1 MSVWAI
7 WCFLAKSGTMY
18 HTMAAFHEHKL
29 WQAAYV
35 ALMDLHETFDGKAQD
50 DSDTVEELFKSATDV
65 TAKIADGLS
74 RLDKR
79 FGRQILMD
87 AIGMVAVV
95 RTHLAVAWGQGLL
108 DDDAFRQLDTK
119 YDELAV
125 ALQQVR

>member
-1 MSVWAI
+1 
-7 WCFLAKSGTMY
+7 
-18 HTMAAFHEHKL
+18 MASFHEHKL

-35 ALMDLHETFDGKAQD
+35 ALMDLHEAFDRKESDNG
-50 DSDTVEELFKSATDV
+50 DTVEELLKSATDV

-95 RTHLAVAWGQGLL
+95 RTHLAVAWGEGLV
-108 DDDAFRQLDTK
+108 DDDTFRNLDGK
-119 YDELAV
+119 YDELAI
-125 ALQQVR
+125 ALQQHR

>member
-1 MSVWAI
+1 
-7 WCFLAKSGTMY
+7 
-18 HTMAAFHEHKL
+18 MAPFHEHKL

-35 ALMDLHETFDGKAQD
+35 ALMDLHEAFDDKQ
-50 DSDTVEELFKSATDV
+50 SDEGETVEQLLKSATDV

-95 RTHLAVAWGQGLL
+95 RTHLAVAWGQGLV
-108 DDDAFRQLDTK
+108 DDDTFRELDTK

-125 ALQQVR
+125 SLQQNR